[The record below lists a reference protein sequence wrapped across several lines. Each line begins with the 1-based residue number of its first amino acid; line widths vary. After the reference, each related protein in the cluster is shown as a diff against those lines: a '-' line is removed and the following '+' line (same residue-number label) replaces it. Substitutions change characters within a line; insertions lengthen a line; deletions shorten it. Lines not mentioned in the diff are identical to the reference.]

1 MRVRAIFKLP
11 DVIAPGFGVPL
22 IYAETFT
29 SHAKSTPVKGI
40 NMYKVQRERLPGGK
54 ANGIVIRLDWVLRSC
69 FLLPDFGK
77 AVPKGWRSST
87 ILDVCDSFFLNDT
100 LDPDSY
106 DNL

>member
-11 DVIAPGFGVPL
+11 EVLASGFDVPL
-22 IYAETFT
+22 VYAETFT
-29 SHAKSTPVKGI
+29 KHAKSKPVKGI
-40 NMYKVQRERLPGGK
+40 NMYKVQRERDPEK
-54 ANGIVIRLDWVLRSC
+54 RARGIVIRLDWVLRSC

-77 AVPKGWRSST
+77 AVPKGWRSAT
-87 ILDVCDSFFLNDT
+87 ILDVCDTFYLNDT